1 MVPQFSPN
9 KHNYPLTQ
17 QNKLINPNIFFE
29 QRNKISF
36 QLSNYIKVKFTADGY
51 LQVML
56 KHVFLHMYLML

>member
-17 QNKLINPNIFFE
+17 QNKLINLNIFFE

-36 QLSNYIKVKFTADGY
+36 QLSPKLRLYSQQMVTCK
-51 LQVML
+51 
-56 KHVFLHMYLML
+56 